1 MAISYSS
8 VSERIFSLLTGLGF
22 KVKSYDS
29 EGKLVVDP
37 SHAERI
43 FVDEPN
49 ILVRIDR
56 QNEEIKLAA
65 SEDVD
70 DQLRTQIKDIANDYL
85 LNFDYRQFGRK
96 LKAKSETIDV
106 AQKMVKDMDDVM
118 EGFGTMSGS
127 SKTSYQPLDNIRI
140 VVKHKKAVNEE
151 TRGARSRN
159 IHSILIQR
167 GDERFKMA
175 ENNLK
180 AARAMARHLQMGGEV
195 HDSVGTAISE
205 MADEQSKLK
214 EFVGYVRKNK
224 LVNEDNQQYVE
235 LATEN
240 IEYIKRTLDKLCG
253 AKTYANASESV
264 NDRQSVSILT
274 DDIDIE
280 SKFVQTHFDDKVANA
295 MDSIKKSLGRQQS
308 YREGIQRAIRNETF
322 DNLRDMLSESD
333 VLDFA
338 TPHAKLSYQVSQLG
352 SAAQN
357 DVLRNH
363 LHGISKKLEA
373 GGSLDQ
379 FEYGT
384 IKSCLL
390 SASEARVQDSVVES
404 VEDKYEQFLEK
415 FDIL

>member
-1 MAISYSS
+1 MAINFSS
-8 VSERIFSLLTGLGF
+8 VSERVFSLLSGLGLD
-22 KVKSYDS
+22 VKPFNA
-29 EGKLVVDP
+29 EGKVVIDP
-37 SHAERI
+37 TEAERI
-43 FVDEPN
+43 LVDDPN

-56 QNEEIKLAA
+56 QNEELSLAIG
-65 SEDVD
+65 EDVD
-70 DQLRTQIKDIANDYL
+70 DRIRTQVKDIADEFL
-85 LNFDYRQFGRK
+85 LNFDFRKFGKK
-96 LKAKSETIDV
+96 LKAKSEQIDI
-106 AQKMVKDMDDVM
+106 AQKAVTDMGDVM
-118 EGFGTMSGS
+118 EGFGAMSGS
-127 SKTSYQPLDNIRI
+127 AKTSYQPLDNIRL

-195 HDSVGTAISE
+195 FDTVGRAITE
-205 MADEQSKLK
+205 MAEEQRKLR
-214 EFVGYVRKNK
+214 EFVGYVKKSK
-224 LVNEDNQQYVE
+224 LVNEENEQFVN
-235 LATEN
+235 LAVEN
-240 IEYIKRTLDKLCG
+240 IEDIKSTLDKLCG
-253 AKTYANASESV
+253 AKTYANAVESV
-264 NDRQSVSILT
+264 EDRQNVQMLE

-295 MDSIKKSLGRQQS
+295 VESIKKSLSRQQA
-308 YREGIQRAIRNETF
+308 YRESIQRAIRKESFT
-322 DNLRDMLSESD
+322 NLRDMLSESD

-338 TPHAKLSYQVSQLG
+338 TPQAKLSYQVSQLG
-352 SAAQN
+352 NAAQN

-363 LHGISKKLEA
+363 LMGISKKLDA

-390 SASEARVQDSVVES
+390 SASEARVKDSVVES

>member
-1 MAISYSS
+1 MAINYSS
-8 VSERIFSLLTGLGF
+8 VSERIFSLLTGLGL
-22 KVKSYDS
+22 KVKPFNA
-29 EGKLVVDP
+29 EGKMVIDP
-37 SHAERI
+37 KEAERI
-43 FVDEPN
+43 LVDEPN
-49 ILVRIDR
+49 VLVRIDR
-56 QNEEIKLAA
+56 KNEEIKLAVG
-65 SEDVD
+65 EEVNDTM
-70 DQLRTQIKDIANDYL
+70 RTQIKDIADEYL
-85 LNFDYRQFGRK
+85 LNFDFRQFGRK
-96 LKAKSETIDV
+96 LQAKSEKIDI
-106 AQKMVKDMDDVM
+106 AQKTVKDMNDVM
-118 EGFGTMSGS
+118 EGFGAMSGTA
-127 SKTSYQPLDNIRI
+127 KTSYQPLDNIKL
-140 VVKHKKAVNEE
+140 VVKHKNAVNEE

-175 ENNLK
+175 DNNLK

-205 MADEQSKLK
+205 MADEQRRLK
-214 EFVGYVRKNK
+214 EFVTYVRKND
-224 LVNEDNQQYVE
+224 LVNEDNEQYVT

-240 IEYIKRTLDKLCG
+240 VEYIKRTLDKLCG
-253 AKTYANASESV
+253 AKTYANAAESV
-264 NDRQSVSILT
+264 NDRQSVQVLE

-295 MDSIKKSLGRQQS
+295 MDSIKKSLSRQQS

-322 DNLRDMLSESD
+322 ADLRDMLKEND

-338 TPHAKLSYQVSQLG
+338 TPQAKLSYQVAQL
-352 SAAQN
+352 SNAAQN
-357 DVLRNH
+357 EMLRNH
-363 LHGISKKLEA
+363 LSGISKKLEA

-390 SASEARVQDSVVES
+390 SASEARVKDSVAES
-404 VEDKYEQFLEK
+404 VENRYEQFLEQ